1 MQLKKLLISVTAIGM
16 FATLASV
23 PASATDAKAPS
34 PRPSPLIPSE
44 LAAEPAAKPGQMSA
58 RLSAET
64 CTTPAEGRQAC
75 LTTIPATQSPTLSG
89 SRGLRAGVNPPQWCE
104 DARDQIRGLREAVCW
119 VSSLKYTTYRTV
131 QGRRQVTG
139 QAKMNV
145 INYSYGDSG
154 LPAWGYQIEV
164 SAYQGRGDAM
174 KASVSGKATKK
185 GACKVTESKFPAKK
199 LAPLNSWKLGE
210 SFFDTT
216 ATRAGAIG
224 RCATTWTLTFTNSG
238 YPSAAST
245 FTLNE
250 FRCDNAT
257 GGRPEVG
264 CVVPWYASPMIYS
277 KARAPQLASHITRAQ
292 RSGLP
297 GATFDRPLTR
307 TTTESV
313 RKKNRDL
320 ACPPD
325 EPRPQ
330 GKTCDEYPLATSE
343 QGMSAGGARRTFPG
357 CSVQGVPSRTG
368 PKGASACYIAK
379 DDQNYQGGKTT
390 SFYRAERVLEGDPFR
405 VLIGS

>member
-1 MQLKKLLISVTAIGM
+1 M
-16 FATLASV
+16 FAALASV
-23 PASATDAKAPS
+23 PASATDAKTPS
-34 PRPSPLIPSE
+34 PGPSRLISSGPT
-44 LAAEPAAKPGQMSA
+44 AEPAAKPGQMTA
-58 RLSAET
+58 RTAAET
-64 CTTPAEGRQAC
+64 CTTPAKSWQAC
-75 LTTIPATQSPTLSG
+75 VKTIPATHSLTRSG
-89 SRGLRAGVNPPQWCE
+89 SRRLQAGVNPPQWCE
-104 DARDQIRGLREAVCW
+104 DARDQIRGLRESVCW

-131 QGRRQVTG
+131 RGQRQVTG
-139 QAKMNV
+139 KAEMNV

-164 SAYQGRGDAM
+164 SAYRGWGDAM
-174 KASVSGKATKK
+174 KASISGKATKK
-185 GACKVTESKFPAKK
+185 GACKVTESTFPAKK

-216 ATRAGAIG
+216 AVRAGAIG
-224 RCATTWTLTFTNSG
+224 RCAITWTLTFTNSG
-238 YPSAAST
+238 YPPAAST

-320 ACPPD
+320 ACPRG
-325 EPRPQ
+325 ETRPQ

-368 PKGASACYIAK
+368 SKGASACFITE
-379 DDQNYQGGKTT
+379 DDQN
-390 SFYRAERVLEGDPFR
+390 
-405 VLIGS
+405 